1 MKFRAQQ
8 RSPMPDLNLI
18 PLMDVIMVILTF
30 FILVSMTLTNT
41 LTNTRSLDIRLPQGA
56 GSEPGENAAPL
67 APGDRL
73 VVGLNNQGQV
83 LLNGVAIAPSL
94 SDTAQ
99 LDAAVSAYLVQNPA
113 GVVMLQVDQQVP
125 YQQVAQLLEKLRSL
139 GGDRVSLAL
148 E

>member
-30 FILVSMTLTNT
+30 FILVSMT

-99 LDAAVSAYLVQNPA
+99 LDAAVSAYLAQNPA
-113 GVVMLQVDQQVP
+113 GVVVLQVDQQVP

>member
-41 LTNTRSLDIRLPQGA
+41 RSLDIRLPQGA

-73 VVGLNNQGQV
+73 LVGLNNQGQV

-94 SDTAQ
+94 SDAAQ
-99 LDAAVSAYLVQNPA
+99 LDAAVSAYLAQNPA
-113 GVVMLQVDQQVP
+113 GVVVLQVDQQVP